1 MFTSFSP
8 SPSSSLL
15 LPPGDGAS
23 NNMILQLEGKDWFA
37 FEAAPHLASLLRCAR
52 EGIALV
58 LNTGLAKGGGKIGR
72 LPDTHVQFLK
82 GLHVF
87 LESSTVFEN
96 LN

>member
-37 FEAAPHLASLLRCAR
+37 FEAAPHLASLLQCAR

-58 LNTGLAKGGGKIGR
+58 LNTGLANEEER
-72 LPDTHVQFLK
+72 LAGYLTPMF
-82 GLHVF
+82 
-87 LESSTVFEN
+87 SS
-96 LN
+96 